1 MWGGPPFW
9 IADNCAVDVRSVA
22 AAREWYKEKLGLR
35 EIHDRKEDE
44 SGRPFADVC
53 VSTSRGMAGICSLV
67 ELQPGAAPSSQHV
80 IFYTKGLE
88 KAQKWLTERG
98 VATEGITSDSGGN
111 RFFRF
116 FDLDNNPIEVCV
128 EP

>member
-9 IADNCAVDVRSVA
+9 IADNHAIDVRSTV

-35 EIHDRKEDE
+35 EIHDRKEDD

-53 VSTSRGMAGICSLV
+53 VSKDGGVCLLV
-67 ELQPGAAPSSQHV
+67 ELEPGAAPGSQHV
-80 IFYTKGLE
+80 IFCAKDVE
-88 KAQKWLTERG
+88 KARKWLIDRG
-98 VATEGITSDSGGN
+98 VATEGITSDGGGN

-116 FDLDNNPIEVCV
+116 FD
-128 EP
+128 